1 MVAMALLEWKDEYA
15 TGIEDVDDEHKDL
28 IDVINRLHEL
38 LLADD
43 AKLTVPAF
51 FARLIDG
58 VSAHFA
64 LEERIMGESS
74 YPDREAH
81 RADHE
86 RLLDEMRDLVEAFRQ
101 AEEVDSV
108 DLAMRLEPWF
118 SQHFATHDLRLHTTL
133 KVH

>member
-1 MVAMALLEWKDEYA
+1 MALLEWKEEYA

-64 LEERIMGESS
+64 LEERIMGESA
-74 YPDREAH
+74 YPELAAH
-81 RADHE
+81 REDHE
-86 RLLDEMRDLVEAFRQ
+86 RLLDEIRDLVEAFRQ

-118 SQHFATHDLRLHTTL
+118 AQHFATHDLRLHTTL
-133 KVH
+133 KIH

>member
-1 MVAMALLEWKDEYA
+1 MALLEWKEEYS

-43 AKLTVPAF
+43 ARLTVPAF

-64 LEERIMGESS
+64 LEERIMGESE
-74 YPDREAH
+74 YPDLAAH
-81 RADHE
+81 REDHE
-86 RLLDEMRDLVEAFRQ
+86 RLLDEIRDLVDAFAQ

-118 SQHFATHDLRLHTTL
+118 SHHFATHDLQLHTTL

>member
-1 MVAMALLEWKDEYA
+1 MALLEWKDEYA
-15 TGIEDVDDEHKDL
+15 TGIDDVDDEHKDL

-64 LEERIMGESS
+64 LEERIMGESA

-118 SQHFATHDLRLHTTL
+118 SQHFATHDLQLHTTL

>member
-1 MVAMALLEWKDEYA
+1 MALLEWKEEYA
-15 TGIEDVDDEHKDL
+15 TGIEDVDVEHKDL

-43 AKLTVPAF
+43 ARLTVPAF

-64 LEERIMGESS
+64 LEERIMGESA
-74 YPDREAH
+74 YPDLVAH

-86 RLLDEMRDLVEAFRQ
+86 RLLDEIRDLVEAFAQ

>member
-1 MVAMALLEWKDEYA
+1 MALLEWKEEYA
-15 TGIEDVDDEHKDL
+15 TGIDDVDQEHKDL

-51 FARLIDG
+51 LARLIEG

-64 LEERIMGESS
+64 LEELIMGESG
-74 YPDREAH
+74 YPELAAH
-81 RADHE
+81 REDHE
-86 RLLDEMRDLVEAFRQ
+86 RLLDVIRDLVEAFGQ
-101 AEEVDSV
+101 AEELDSV

-118 SQHFATHDLRLHTTL
+118 SQHFATHDLQLHTTL

>member
-1 MVAMALLEWKDEYA
+1 MALLEWKEEYA
-15 TGIEDVDDEHKDL
+15 TGIDDVDDEHKDL

-51 FARLIDG
+51 FARLIEG

-64 LEERIMGESS
+64 LEERIMGESE
-74 YPDREAH
+74 YPDLAAH
-81 RADHE
+81 REDHE
-86 RLLDEMRDLVEAFRQ
+86 RLLDEMRELVQAFGQ

-118 SQHFATHDLRLHTTL
+118 SQHFATHDLRLHRTL
-133 KVH
+133 QVH

>member
-1 MVAMALLEWKDEYA
+1 MVLLQWKDEYA
-15 TGIEDVDDEHKDL
+15 TGIDEVDEEHKDL

-43 AKLTVPAF
+43 ARMTVPAF
-51 FARLIDG
+51 FARLLDG

-64 LEERIMGESS
+64 LEERIMGESRYADLS
-74 YPDREAH
+74 AH
-81 RADHE
+81 REDHE
-86 RLLDEMRDLVEAFRQ
+86 RLLEEIRDVMEAFGH

-118 SQHFATHDLRLHTTL
+118 RHHFATHDLRLHSTL

>member
-1 MVAMALLEWKDEYA
+1 MVLLQWKDEYA
-15 TGIEDVDDEHKDL
+15 TGIDEVDEEHRDL

-43 AKLTVPAF
+43 ARMTVPAF
-51 FARLIDG
+51 FSRLLEG

-64 LEERIMGESS
+64 LEERIMGESR
-74 YPDREAH
+74 YADLAAH
-81 RADHE
+81 REDHE
-86 RLLDEMRDLVEAFRQ
+86 RLLGEIRDVREAFGH

-118 SQHFATHDLRLHTTL
+118 RHHFATHDLRLHSTL

>member
-1 MVAMALLEWKDEYA
+1 MALLEWKEEYA
-15 TGIEDVDDEHKDL
+15 TGIDDVDVEHKDL

-43 AKLTVPAF
+43 ARLTVPAF

-64 LEERIMGESS
+64 LEERIMGESA
-74 YPDREAH
+74 YPELEAH

-86 RLLDEMRDLVEAFRQ
+86 RLLDEIRDLVEAFRQ

-118 SQHFATHDLRLHTTL
+118 SHHFATHDLRLHTTL

>member
-1 MVAMALLEWKDEYA
+1 MALLEWKEEYS
-15 TGIEDVDDEHKDL
+15 TGIDDVDDEHRDL
-28 IDVINRLHEL
+28 IDVINRLHDL

-43 AKLTVPAF
+43 AKLAVPAF
-51 FARLIDG
+51 FARLIEG
-58 VSAHFA
+58 VSAHFT
-64 LEERIMGESS
+64 LEERIMRESG
-74 YPDREAH
+74 YPALAEH
-81 RADHE
+81 QEDHE
-86 RLLDEMRDLVEAFRQ
+86 RLLDEMRDLVEAFGH

>member
-1 MVAMALLEWKDEYA
+1 MALLEWKEEYA
-15 TGIEDVDDEHKDL
+15 TGIDDVDDEHKDL

-38 LLADD
+38 LLAED

-64 LEERIMGESS
+64 LEERIMGESG
-74 YPDREAH
+74 YPDLEAH

-86 RLLDEMRDLVEAFRQ
+86 RLLDEIRDLVDAFAQ
-101 AEEVDSV
+101 ADEVDSV

>member
-1 MVAMALLEWKDEYA
+1 MALLEWKEEYA
-15 TGIEDVDDEHKDL
+15 TGIDDVDDEHRDL

-43 AKLTVPAF
+43 ARLTVPAF

-64 LEERIMGESS
+64 LEERIMSESA

-86 RLLDEMRDLVEAFRQ
+86 RLLDEMRDLVQAFAN

-118 SQHFATHDLRLHTTL
+118 SHHFATHDLRLHTTL

>member
-1 MVAMALLEWKDEYA
+1 MAAMALLEWKEEYA
-15 TGIEDVDDEHKDL
+15 TGIDDVDDEHKDL

-64 LEERIMGESS
+64 LEERIMGESA

>member
-1 MVAMALLEWKDEYA
+1 MALLEWKEEYA
-15 TGIEDVDDEHKDL
+15 TGIDDVDDEHKDL

-43 AKLTVPAF
+43 ARLTVPAF

-64 LEERIMGESS
+64 LEERIMGESA

-86 RLLDEMRDLVEAFRQ
+86 RLLDEMRDLVQAFAN

-118 SQHFATHDLRLHTTL
+118 CQHFATHDLRLHTTL

>member
-1 MVAMALLEWKDEYA
+1 MALLEWKEEYA
-15 TGIEDVDDEHKDL
+15 TGIDDVDDEHKDL

-38 LLADD
+38 LIAGD
-43 AKLTVPAF
+43 AKITVPAF

-64 LEERIMGESS
+64 LEERIMGESG
-74 YPDREAH
+74 YPDRDAH

-86 RLLDEMRDLVEAFRQ
+86 RLLDEIRDLVEAFRQ

-118 SQHFATHDLRLHTTL
+118 CQHFATHDLRLHTTL

>member
-1 MVAMALLEWKDEYA
+1 MVLLQWKDEYA
-15 TGIEDVDDEHKDL
+15 TGIDEVDEEHRDL

-38 LLADD
+38 LLAED
-43 AKLTVPAF
+43 ARMTVPAF
-51 FARLIDG
+51 FARLLEG

-64 LEERIMGESS
+64 LEERIMGESR
-74 YPDREAH
+74 YAELAAH
-81 RADHE
+81 REDHE
-86 RLLDEMRDLVEAFRQ
+86 RLLEEIRDLMEAFGH

-118 SQHFATHDLRLHTTL
+118 RHHFATHDLRLHSTL

>member
-1 MVAMALLEWKDEYA
+1 MALLEWKDEYA
-15 TGIEDVDDEHKDL
+15 TGIDDVDDEHKDL

-64 LEERIMGESS
+64 LEERIMGESA

>member
-1 MVAMALLEWKDEYA
+1 MADMALLEWKDEYA
-15 TGIEDVDDEHKDL
+15 TGIDDVDDEHKDL

-64 LEERIMGESS
+64 LEERIMGESA